1 MSKQT
6 DPVRHVV
13 NPFCETYDVYDLYV
27 CDTCDTCDTDV
38 FHTRIGVNP
47 MEPIMAFADYTD
59 QQLKQR

>member
-27 CDTCDTCDTDV
+27 CDTGV